1 MAAPSTAITRL
12 DLSMSVGE
20 FNSAA
25 NRKGFVALKVLP
37 PIVVAKDAADFPKL
51 KAEQL
56 IGKVEDTVR
65 AAKTGYARDDF
76 TWTTDSYACKENG
89 VEEVVD
95 DQTIERYGDVLRA
108 DAVHSVRGVN
118 RLLNAVEQKAA
129 DLIFDTAVWTGGA
142 LTTAVGTV
150 WNTVA
155 TATPVTNIDDAADAV
170 QDNCGH
176 RANAIIIPAK
186 LLRKWARTDQVRD
199 QVKLLRGNDSPMG
212 ALIQAMKDVQE
223 LEYVFVADGV
233 KNTANKGQTAD
244 FSRFWDPTKCMVFHH
259 SPNDTDLEDPVP
271 TLGKTIFH
279 QPQVAQIP
287 GMDDDGSGAIIVEEY
302 REEQRRGGVL
312 RFRFAYHQK
321 LLLVNVGHLLTGCQS

>member
-25 NRKGFVALKVLP
+25 NRRGFVAMKVLP
-37 PIVVAKDAADFPKL
+37 PVIVAKDAGDFPKL

-56 IGKVEDTVR
+56 IGPVEDTER
-65 AAKTGYARDDF
+65 AAKSGYARDDF
-76 TWTTDSYACKENG
+76 TWTTDSFATKENG

-108 DAVHSVRGVN
+108 EAVHAVRGTN
-118 RLLNAVEQKAA
+118 RLLNALEQKAA
-129 DLIFDTAVWTGGA
+129 TAIFNTGTWTGDA
-142 LTTAVGTV
+142 LTTAVGTA
-150 WNTVA
+150 WNDTDDSL
-155 TATPVTNIDDAADAV
+155 PVDNIDDAADKV
-170 QDNCGH
+170 QDNCGS

-186 LLRKWARTDQVRD
+186 LLRKWARTDQVRN
-199 QVKLLRGNDSPMG
+199 QVKLLRGDDAPMG

-233 KNTANKGQTAD
+233 KNTKNKGQAAEFT
-244 FSRFWDPTKCMVFHH
+244 RFWDPTKCMVFHH
-259 SPNDTDLEDPVP
+259 SPNDSDLEDPVP
-271 TLGKTIFH
+271 TLGKTILF
-279 QPQVAQIP
+279 QPQVASLP
-287 GMDDDGSGAIIVEEY
+287 GDDSGEGVIIVEEY

-312 RFRFAYHQK
+312 RYRMGYQQK
-321 LLLVNVGHLLTGCQS
+321 ILLVQVGHLLTGCL

>member
-25 NRKGFVALKVLP
+25 NRRGFVALKVLP
-37 PIVVAKDAADFPKL
+37 AVVVAKDAAEFPKL

-56 IGKVEDTVR
+56 IGPVEDTER
-65 AAKTGYARDDF
+65 AAKASYKRDDF

-95 DQTIERYGDVLRA
+95 DQTIERFGDVLRA
-108 DAVHSVRGVN
+108 EAVHAVRGIN
-118 RLLNAVEQKAA
+118 RLLNALEQKAA
-129 DLIFDTAVWTGGA
+129 TLIFDTAVWTGSD
-142 LTTAVGTV
+142 LTTAESTPWSTVGS
-150 WNTVA
+150 
-155 TATPVTNIDDAADAV
+155 ATPVTTLDDAADKV

-199 QVKLLRGNDSPMG
+199 QIKLLRGDDAPMG
-212 ALIQAMKDVQE
+212 AMIQAMKDVQE
-223 LEYVFVADGV
+223 FEHVFVADGV

-244 FSRFWDPTKCMVFHH
+244 FTRFWDPTKCMVFHH
-259 SPNDTDLEDPVP
+259 SPNDTDIEDPVP
-271 TLGKTIFH
+271 TLGKTVLF
-279 QPQVAQIP
+279 QPQVASLP

-302 REEQRRGGVL
+302 REEARRGGIL
-312 RFRFAYHQK
+312 RYRMGYHQK
-321 LLLVNVGHLLTGCQS
+321 LLLVQVGHLVTGCL